1 MSKRQ
6 HKKSYSKRM
15 QDKEKDFLKR
25 AYTGKEF
32 KFSKSAWKTKI
43 TGTVVDCKFDTE
55 YSSYLYYIEYMQD
68 DEVCTCY
75 IFRDTDDLE
84 IGSTFNVLQVYD
96 TEEVAR
102 KVKAAEKYQKI
113 LDKAHSTHRNKENR
127 KSRERRYNYKT
138 YDLEY

>member
-1 MSKRQ
+1 MLVANLILSIT
-6 HKKSYSKRM
+6 HTSILLNI
-15 QDKEKDFLKR
+15 QDGET
-25 AYTGKEF
+25 Y
-32 KFSKSAWKTKI
+32 
-43 TGTVVDCKFDTE
+43 
-55 YSSYLYYIEYMQD
+55 
-68 DEVCTCY
+68 TCY

-113 LDKAHSTHRNKENR
+113 LDKAHSTHRSKETR
-127 KSRERRYNYKT
+127 KLYKRRYNYKT

>member
-6 HKKSYSKRM
+6 HKKSYSQRV

-25 AYTGKEF
+25 AYTGREF
-32 KFSKSAWKTKI
+32 KLSKDQSAWKTMI
-43 TGTVVDCKFDTE
+43 TGTVVGCKFDTE
-55 YSSYLYYIEYMQD
+55 YSSYIYTIEYIQD
-68 DEVCTCY
+68 GETCTCY
-75 IFRDTDDLE
+75 IFRDTDNLE

-113 LDKAHSTHRNKENR
+113 LDKAHSTHRSKETR
-127 KSRERRYNYKT
+127 KSYKRRHDY
-138 YDLEY
+138 LEY